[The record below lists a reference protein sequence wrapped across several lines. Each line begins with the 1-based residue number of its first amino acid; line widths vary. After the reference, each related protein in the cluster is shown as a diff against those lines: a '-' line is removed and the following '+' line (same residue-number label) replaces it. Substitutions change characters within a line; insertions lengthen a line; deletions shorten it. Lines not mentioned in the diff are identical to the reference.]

1 MDQLTDW
8 IRSDISKED
17 QILYGYSYFN
27 NIIIQ
32 EVSACGLRPHFHL
45 DMLSVIRAFRFR
57 KWFQIPKRCHTGVD
71 RKWHKKIKKE
81 HQRMHR
87 RRDKGSTSA
96 QNLEEANYKGDKSCT
111 RALLRAHWSPMG
123 SNSIETQ
130 TVLDPS
136 KSGPDPIP
144 CKRDLCYLSCEIS
157 DLCCNSNQCIIF
169 LLVVKYI
176 DLFPIR
182 LEAESIRLQCWTS
195 SDCKNNI
202 SRSVQ
207 ENSDRGLVT

>member
-1 MDQLTDW
+1 M
-8 IRSDISKED
+8 
-17 QILYGYSYFN
+17 LYGYSYFN
-27 NIIIQ
+27 NVIIQ

-144 CKRDLCYLSCEIS
+144 CYM
-157 DLCCNSNQCIIF
+157 
-169 LLVVKYI
+169 LLMLLIMLLIYVTYHAKYQTYAAI
-176 DLFPIR
+176 LINASFFYW
-182 LEAESIRLQCWTS
+182 S
-195 SDCKNNI
+195 
-202 SRSVQ
+202 
-207 ENSDRGLVT
+207 